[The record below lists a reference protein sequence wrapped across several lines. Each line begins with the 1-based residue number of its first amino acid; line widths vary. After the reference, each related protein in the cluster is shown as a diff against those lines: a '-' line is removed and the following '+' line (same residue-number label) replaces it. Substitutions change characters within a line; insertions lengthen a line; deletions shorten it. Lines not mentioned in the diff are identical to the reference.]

1 MARKAR
7 NSFTVGELA
16 SLFGISKQTLQYYD
30 RIGLLSPAYVSENG
44 YRHYSIDQYLDL
56 DLIVRLRSLQFSL
69 PQIHRYLGARSRKE
83 MQSLLTDRAQ
93 ECRDLIRQQEEL
105 LTRLQATQDVL
116 AALPETAPGELRLE
130 RRNPCPLLITAVEG
144 QETWK
149 ERIMSYARHACP
161 DGTTPNL
168 TFPAGWMLETKAFFA
183 GPTQA
188 KSRFFFSRAAT
199 GEPADR
205 IAPGG
210 LWLTAVLQGIF
221 SLQARDLAGR
231 LDTFL
236 QSRGLAAGEYLY
248 VQPRVNHWLS
258 NDPSA
263 YVTKVFLP
271 VRLQ

>member
-1 MARKAR
+1 MARRAR
-7 NSFTVGELA
+7 NFFTVGELA

-83 MQSLLTDRAQ
+83 MQSLLTNRAQ

-183 GPTQA
+183 G
-188 KSRFFFSRAAT
+188 
-199 GEPADR
+199 R

-248 VQPRVNHWLS
+248 VQPLVNHWLS